1 MESNSMNSS
10 FIKNIINADNQVINN
25 LKEIRGNGKPIYIYG
40 AGSYAKMLYDDLVQ
54 MGFQISGFLVDDTY
68 YTPGMHID
76 NLRVYCISDIVW
88 QENIP
93 VNIVIGFTN
102 SEDAKKKLTLSSV
115 IHHVWE
121 LDAFPAQ
128 CHNQVTYSYVIEN
141 LNEFER
147 VYSWCSDDI
156 SRRAL
161 INYINCKITGLSSYL
176 KEFHKGGNSCGD
188 NQYFV
193 NDILNLSDSEV
204 FVDCGSFDGDTIS
217 KFVDVVGGKYNQ
229 IYCFEPSPDNCQRL
243 IERIDLENIIDVD
256 VFQIGTWDSKD
267 ELFFSESGSTSG
279 ISSADSMSKINV
291 DSIDNV
297 LGSAENISYIK
308 MDVEG
313 AELKSLVGAQNII
326 RKYHPKLAICV
337 YHKKEDLLEIPRYI
351 KELNPNYKLYFR
363 QHSPIS
369 LEFVCY
375 AIDSNNNQ
383 TYE

>member
-1 MESNSMNSS
+1 MNLS
-10 FIKNIINADNQVINN
+10 FIKNIINAENQVVNN
-25 LKEIRGNGKPIYIYG
+25 LKEIRSNGKPIYIYG
-40 AGSYAKMLYDDLVQ
+40 AGSYAKMLYDDLVL
-54 MGFQISGFLVDDTY
+54 MGFQISGFLVDDIY
-68 YTPGMHID
+68 YTPGMHVD
-76 NLRVYCISDIVW
+76 NLPVSRISDIVL

-93 VNIVIGFTN
+93 ANIVIGFTN
-102 SEDAKKKLTLSSV
+102 SEDAKKKLTLSSAT
-115 IHHVWE
+115 HYVWE

-128 CHNQVTYSYVIEN
+128 CHNQITYSYVIDN

-147 VYSWCSDDI
+147 VYAWCSDEI
-156 SRRAL
+156 SRKAL

-176 KEFHKGGNSCGD
+176 KEFHKGGGNSCGD
-188 NQYFV
+188 HQYFV
-193 NDILNLSDSEV
+193 NDIINLSDSEV

-217 KFVDVVGGKYNQ
+217 KFIEVVGGKYNR
-229 IYCFEPSPDNCQRL
+229 ICCFEPSLDNYQRL
-243 IERIDLENIIDVD
+243 IERINLENINDVD

-291 DSIDNV
+291 DSLDNV
-297 LGSAENISYIK
+297 LSYVENISYIK

-375 AIDSNNNQ
+375 AIDSTNG
-383 TYE
+383 